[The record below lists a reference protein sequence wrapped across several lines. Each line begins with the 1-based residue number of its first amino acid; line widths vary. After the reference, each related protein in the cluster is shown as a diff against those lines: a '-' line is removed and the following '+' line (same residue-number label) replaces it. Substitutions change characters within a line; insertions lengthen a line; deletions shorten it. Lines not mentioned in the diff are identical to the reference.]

1 MKKELKI
8 VICGGG
14 STYTPGI
21 VHDLLMAKDLKIKEL
36 WLYDIDKERQDKV
49 ALIVKEVIRSEREVP
64 LFVSTDPAEALK
76 DADYIMA
83 QMRVGGLKMRALG
96 EQLCNK
102 HGVLGQET
110 VGGEGMAYGMRT
122 IRPMLELI
130 DFCDKYASKD
140 YWIVNYSNPAAI
152 VAKATTQ
159 YRPNARILN
168 ICDMPVEIEARMA
181 EILKCDLEDLEV
193 DYFGLNHFGWFTSVR
208 RNGEDVTKKLKEH
221 VKQYGYLNPENQN
234 AQIMKDPDW
243 VHTFNNS
250 SKIVSL
256 FHDYLPNTYYQYYL
270 MPEDIVSYQDIDN
283 PRGLQ
288 CINGREK
295 RIFQAAADLAEGK
308 SIDLNQ
314 FYVGVHGRF
323 IVNVVRSLAMD
334 LRRRELVMVLN
345 NGCVENLPDDAMV
358 EVPAYITS
366 RGPEPIRVGSIP
378 PFYKGLIEQ
387 QNACEQLIVD
397 ACMHNSYDA
406 ALQAFTLNRTIN
418 SCLIGKE
425 LLDDMIELNK
435 DYWPELK

>member
-1 MKKELKI
+1 
-8 VICGGG
+8 
-14 STYTPGI
+14 
-21 VHDLLMAKDLKIKEL
+21 
-36 WLYDIDKERQDKV
+36 
-49 ALIVKEVIRSEREVP
+49 
-64 LFVSTDPAEALK
+64 
-76 DADYIMA
+76 
-83 QMRVGGLKMRALG
+83 
-96 EQLCNK
+96 
-102 HGVLGQET
+102 
-110 VGGEGMAYGMRT
+110 
-122 IRPMLELI
+122 
-130 DFCDKYASKD
+130 
-140 YWIVNYSNPAAI
+140 
-152 VAKATTQ
+152 
-159 YRPNARILN
+159 
-168 ICDMPVEIEARMA
+168 MPVEIEARMA